1 LLLGCPKTFDAITK
15 KLTSTPKQAAVAT
28 FMVANAFVWYL
39 SAVTYLEPLSSDLK
53 SVSSDM
59 LFLIGANLASL
70 MVSAFA
76 VASLTNKLPD
86 KLKILKMWVLAGV
99 LISPLFLLKD
109 SNNTMSILFL
119 QIILGVY
126 FGVGMP
132 LCMNFYAKST
142 QLQNRAKLS
151 GVVIL
156 LIGVG
161 LPLIGVLGGANLIL
175 FAVALAVWRAI
186 ALILILPLK
195 SSNNQPETTKRVT
208 FQNVISNKPFL
219 LYVFPW
225 LMFSLINELTR
236 TMNTSYLNVI
246 AVGGSFQTIENV
258 VAGASAIL
266 CGIYADKKGR
276 KRLALAGFALLGL
289 GYASI
294 GLFVGNAFAA
304 WFFVFVDG
312 AAWGAFSMLFLVTIW
327 GDIAQNNN
335 SEKYY
340 FLGVLPYLFSN
351 LAGVWAGPFIS
362 NIDKTPVFSFASIF
376 LFIAILPLMY
386 APETLPDKILKNL
399 DLSNYI
405 NKAIEKAKKT
415 SGEQTDESDAFKKA
429 RATAEKYY

>member
-1 LLLGCPKTFDAITK
+1 
-15 KLTSTPKQAAVAT
+15 
-28 FMVANAFVWYL
+28 MVANAFVWYL
-39 SAVTYLEPLSSDLK
+39 SAVTYLQPESNGYEL
-53 SVSSDM
+53 VSSDTIF
-59 LFLIGANLASL
+59 LFGANLASL
-70 MVSAFA
+70 IISALA

-86 KLKILKMWVLAGV
+86 KLKILKIWVLAGV
-99 LISPLFLLKD
+99 LVSPLFILKD
-109 SNNTMSILFL
+109 PNSAMSLLFL
-119 QIILGVY
+119 NVFLGVY

-132 LCMNFYAKST
+132 LCMSFYAKST
-142 QLQNRAKLS
+142 MLQNRAKLS

-161 LPLIGVLGGANLIL
+161 LPLIDVLGGANLIL
-175 FAVALAVWRAI
+175 FSVALAVWRAI
-186 ALILILPLK
+186 ALLLMLPLK
-195 SSNNQPETTKRVT
+195 ASNNQPEIIKTVT
-208 FQNVISNKPFL
+208 FRSVISNKPFL

-236 TMNTSYLNVI
+236 TMNTNYLNEI
-246 AVGGSFQTIENV
+246 TIDGSVQTIENV

-276 KRLALAGFALLGL
+276 KHLALAGFALLGL

-304 WFFVFVDG
+304 WFFVFIDG
-312 AAWGAFSMLFLVTIW
+312 AAWGAFAMLFLVTIW

-351 LAGVWAGPFIS
+351 LAGLWAGSFIS

-399 DLSNYI
+399 DLNSYI
-405 NKAIEKAKKT
+405 NKAMDKAKKT
-415 SGEQTDESDAFKKA
+415 KGNQTDNSAAYEEA
-429 RATAEKYY
+429 RAIAEKYY